1 MREEK
6 LTLEDQS
13 LKLKQELSDV
23 QIQLKEEIKKTHLL
37 MDYPFTEDSSTLTST
52 QFRHYINAN
61 TVRIQ
66 LMEEQSSELRQRL
79 TYQDGE
85 RFIVS
90 VTIII
95 ITSYL

>member
-37 MDYPFTEDSSTLTST
+37 MDYPLTDTSILT
-52 QFRHYINAN
+52 DKQSRQYINAN

-66 LMEEQSSELRQRL
+66 LLEEQNSELRQRL

-95 ITSYL
+95 IKPYL

>member
-6 LTLEDQS
+6 LTLEDKS

-23 QIQLKEEIKKTHLL
+23 QVQLKEEIKKTHLL
-37 MDYPFTEDSSTLTST
+37 MDYPFSDSSVLTNT

-66 LMEEQSSELRQRL
+66 LLEEQNSELRQRL

-85 RFIVS
+85 RFIVR

-95 ITSYL
+95 IKLYL